1 MIIAEISMQS
11 IARSCKSFSTFAL
24 NPTYLNGVMSG
35 VKRITIHDIARSLGV
50 SASTVSRALQNSS
63 RISTSVRKAV
73 RAEAERLNYL
83 PNAVASQ
90 LRTGKGKS
98 LGVIVP
104 RIDRHFFASVI
115 GGIER
120 VAMEAGYMPV
130 ICQSDESFEKEQA
143 AVEALIRKKIDGI
156 AVSLA
161 AATHDTQHFE
171 KLRAAGIP
179 VVFFDR
185 VPLNFRSSC
194 VTTNDFLGAYR
205 TVNHLIDQG
214 CTRIAHFGGP
224 LHISVYKNRYEGYC
238 AALADRGL
246 SPDSALL
253 IRNAITF
260 ETGEKAAY
268 ALCNLALKPDGLFS
282 SGDFAALAALQV
294 FKREKIAVPAQVCV
308 AGFANELFDAYIEP
322 GLTSVDQQGRRMGE
336 EVAKRLISEMLYPTE
351 GPGIAVVLEPELI
364 IRGSSLRNRPE

>member
-1 MIIAEISMQS
+1 MQS
-11 IARSCKSFSTFAL
+11 IAQKCEIITIFAL
-24 NPTYLNGVMSG
+24 IQAIHPQLFGAMSG
-35 VKRITIHDIARSLGV
+35 LKRITIHDIARSLGV

-63 RISTSVRKAV
+63 RISPSVRKAV

-83 PNAVASQ
+83 PNSVASQ

-130 ICQSDESFEKEQA
+130 ICQSDESFEKEKA

-161 AATHDTQHFE
+161 SGTHDTQHFDR
-171 KLRAAGIP
+171 LRAAGIP

-185 VPLNFRSSC
+185 VPLQVRSSC
-194 VTTNDFLGAYR
+194 VTTNDFQGAYR
-205 TVNHLIDQG
+205 TVLHLIDQG
-214 CTRIAHFGGP
+214 CTRIAHFAGP

-238 AALADRGL
+238 AALVDRGL
-246 SPDSALL
+246 TPDPELL
-253 IRNAITF
+253 MSNAITF
-260 ETGEKAAY
+260 ETGERAAH
-268 ALCNLALKPDGLFS
+268 ALCGLREPPDGLFS

-294 FKREKIAVPAQVCV
+294 FKKAQIAVPGRICV

-322 GLTSVDQQGRRMGE
+322 ALTSVDQQSRRMGE
-336 EVAKRLISEMLYPTE
+336 EVAKRLIAEMLDPLD
-351 GPGIAVVLEPELI
+351 GPGISVVLEPELI
-364 IRGSSLRNRPE
+364 VRSSSLRNRNL